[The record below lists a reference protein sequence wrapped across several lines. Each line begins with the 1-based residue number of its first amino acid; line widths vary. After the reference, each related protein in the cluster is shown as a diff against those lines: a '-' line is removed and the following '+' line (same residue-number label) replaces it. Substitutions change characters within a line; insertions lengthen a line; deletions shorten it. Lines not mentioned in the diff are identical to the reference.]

1 VLDGTPSVSDNR
13 RVRVRSA
20 TTVRASARAL
30 LLAQVLGA
38 LGLAAGGTAGGLLAV
53 HVTGDPG
60 TAGLPLAALVLGSGL
75 AALAVADLTVRAGR
89 RVALGIAHLGGALGA
104 ALVLVAAATRNWP
117 LLLGG
122 CGLLGGGNAALM
134 LARYAAADLDD
145 LDDRRG
151 RAMGRLVAA
160 ASVGAV
166 AGPNLLGPTAVVA
179 QRLALPEAAGLF
191 LLAVPAF
198 GAAALILLVSAPP
211 ERSSHRAA
219 QRRHPP
225 FEVFRDPQ
233 IRLGLF
239 ALALTNLTMV
249 AFMAVAP
256 VHLYGHQLSLS
267 AVGTIVG
274 AHVAAMYLPS
284 PCTGR
289 LADAIGGRAVAALA
303 AALLLA
309 AGALTALAGR
319 HPAAVAVALLLLG
332 AGWNAGLM
340 GGSALLRASAAEPSV
355 RTRAEGVGELGM
367 GVAAAAGAAAS
378 GPLLAGGI
386 ELLGPVAAGPA
397 VIVLVMLL
405 VHYLY
410 RRNHAPHHH
419 RPPRGPGSGGG
430 RRLVRGGVRR
440 ERA

>member
-60 TAGLPLAALVLGSGL
+60 TAGLPLAVLVLGSGL
-75 AALAVADLTVRAGR
+75 AALAVAHLTVRAGR
-89 RVALGIAHLGGALGA
+89 RVALGFAHLGGALGA

-134 LARYAAADLDD
+134 LARYAAADLAD

-160 ASVGAV
+160 AGVGAV

-179 QRLALPEAAGLF
+179 QRLTLPEAAGLF

-198 GAAALILLVSAPP
+198 GTAALILLVSAPP

-219 QRRHPP
+219 RRRHPP
-225 FEVFRDPQ
+225 FEVFHDPQ

-440 ERA
+440 ERT